1 MVPKTVTAMAFTR
14 DVRAGGGGPIADG
27 AQRVV
32 PKCASAPAGDLGQL
46 LPSAPLNAA
55 ADPASASGGGHGLSG
70 GAIAGA
76 WLGLPPL
83 L

>member
-1 MVPKTVTAMAFTR
+1 M
-14 DVRAGGGGPIADG
+14 
-27 AQRVV
+27 V